1 MKRKNNKGFTLIEIL
16 AAVVILGIIS
26 TIAVPA
32 VYKYVTKTKD
42 FSYENMYKTV
52 YDAVKNYR
60 IDTNDVSANG
70 ITAPTYTK
78 ADINNFVELN
88 YLDPLIDPAD
98 RSKKCSAEVYVF
110 ECNNEDKTV
119 LEDHSYSVQLTCSA
133 YSDAKVFNDNGDLL
147 SDAEI
152 ASCVGDGDGNV
163 GNFTVED
170 ADLKYEDKNGADY
183 DGKWTN
189 KNVWLGNFK
198 VKGINLSDVDH
209 FEYSTTVKSSVDV
222 NAEAISLGTNAKQYR
237 FTGET
242 NVSFRVRAVDKNGR
256 VSVWSDKVFRVRI
269 DRVSPEV
276 TMELIDSS
284 DNFISP
290 AYKGTATS
298 NTYTHDGWVGSSG
311 STVPN
316 VRISAKD
323 DKSGINEELKVNYN
337 TSGDFSNFNTNW
349 NGVSGSKKFKDGNV
363 FIANGLDDGFRV
375 IECTVTDKAGNKTTG
390 TIKVKI
396 DTTAPEVTM
405 KIINSSNDFS
415 SSSFKGTSTKNV
427 YIHDSWVG
435 KSDSGNP
442 KVRISAKDNG
452 AGINEEFD
460 IKYNATDDY
469 SNFNT
474 NWTNQSGS
482 RKFKTNNKFTSKEIG
497 GGFRVIECTVTDK
510 AGNVTRGTIKVK
522 IDTVAP
528 SVTMAMVYGDNK
540 STTGCTSKKF
550 TGSGDGNTDTC
561 SDWVKKNENNKVKVM
576 ITATDSGKLKDNL
589 EVYYNTAGDYKNFN
603 KMWNNSSGSKNFESD
618 STFTS
623 NEIIDGYRVIKCVV
637 KDEAGNTTE
646 GIINVKIDT
655 KPPTIKL
662 DLKTASKSTLL
673 KSYSC
678 SDSTCDKSYTNGDND
693 WVNKSV
699 KDTVSFSDNG
709 SGTSSLKARYNEAG
723 KSSNNGKMS
732 EWSTREN
739 DSSVTIKDG
748 DRYMEYQATD
758 VAGNTTTL
766 KFSVKKDTEPP
777 KIKVSFIGNK
787 NNDNKT
793 MFTADFTA
801 TDDENRSEYA
811 SSLEYEYDPWVNSYN
826 DIVGET
832 ITVSDALSGVKK
844 DAKIKRTLY
853 NSTYSYTQALKNAAT
868 TTDDWSYTSNYER
881 TIKYSDTYLAD
892 GYRVFTYQVKDQ
904 AGNVATYK
912 VKFKIDKTPPTG
924 WVQVLDKDGKAIAFK
939 SDGTTQITQKVT
951 FSKTLTDLVG
961 LKIHGED
968 VTSGVGAYFNIGF
981 NKPGKTT
988 CAIDDTINTTYS
1000 YSFSDITYN
1009 NDDIS
1014 TKATR
1019 VIKNAFYNG
1028 CRYFKV
1034 TLTDIAGNKKTIKIA
1049 LTQNTNQA
1057 TETVAADTNPV
1068 GCHYYDYYVRRTGY
1082 SWGCTC
1088 GSTHSSST
1096 GAHFIVC
1103 KHTDGKYY
1111 GKKEYYRKVK
1121 NNKTKQL
1128 GPTLICPDSP
1138 KPADGDIAKHKYL
1151 SKKIS
1156 DTINWDYYGSTVS
1169 GKKWSNW

>member
-16 AAVVILGIIS
+16 AAIVILGIIS

-110 ECNNEDKTV
+110 VCNNEDKTV

-152 ASCVGDGDGNV
+152 ASCIGGGDGNV

-209 FEYSTTVKSSVDV
+209 FEYSTAAQSSVDV

-284 DNFISP
+284 DNFTSP

-349 NGVSGSKKFKDGNV
+349 NGVSGSKKFKDGNI

-405 KIINSSNDFS
+405 KIVNSNNNFT
-415 SSSFKGTSTKNV
+415 SSFKGTSTKNV

-442 KVRISAKDNG
+442 KVRISAEDNG

-510 AGNVTRGTIKVK
+510 AGNLTRGTIKVK

-853 NSTYSYTQALKNAAT
+853 NSTYSYTKALKNAAT

-924 WVQVLDKDGKAIAFK
+924 WVQVLDKDDKAIAFK

>member
-16 AAVVILGIIS
+16 AAIVILGIIS

-110 ECNNEDKTV
+110 DCNNEDKTV

-170 ADLKYEDKNGADY
+170 ADLKFEDKNGADY

-209 FEYSTTVKSSVDV
+209 FEYSTAAQSSVDV

-237 FTGET
+237 FTDET

-269 DRVSPEV
+269 DSVSPEV

-284 DNFISP
+284 DNFTSP
-290 AYKGTATS
+290 TYKGTATS

-349 NGVSGSKKFKDGNV
+349 NGVSGSKKFKDGNI

-405 KIINSSNDFS
+405 KIVNSNNNFT
-415 SSSFKGTSTKNV
+415 SSFKGTSTKNV

-442 KVRISAKDNG
+442 KVRISAEDNG

-853 NSTYSYTQALKNAAT
+853 NSTYSYTKALKNAAT

-924 WVQVLDKDGKAIAFK
+924 WVQVLDKDDKAIAFK
-939 SDGTTQITQKVT
+939 SDGTTRITEQVT
-951 FSKTLTDLVG
+951 FSKTLTDRVG

>member
-16 AAVVILGIIS
+16 AAIVILGIIS

-110 ECNNEDKTV
+110 VCNNEDKTV

-152 ASCVGDGDGNV
+152 ASCIGGGDGNV

-209 FEYSTTVKSSVDV
+209 FEYSTAAQSSVDV

-237 FTGET
+237 FTDET

-284 DNFISP
+284 DNFTSP
-290 AYKGTATS
+290 TYKGTATS

-349 NGVSGSKKFKDGNV
+349 NGVSGSKKFKDGNI

-405 KIINSSNDFS
+405 KIVNSNNNFT
-415 SSSFKGTSTKNV
+415 SSFKGTSTKNV

-442 KVRISAKDNG
+442 KVRISAEDNG

-853 NSTYSYTQALKNAAT
+853 NSTYSYTKALKNAAT

-924 WVQVLDKDGKAIAFK
+924 WVQVLDKDDKAIAFK

-981 NKPGKTT
+981 NKPGKTK
-988 CAIDDTINTTYS
+988 CAIDDAINTTYS

>member
-1 MKRKNNKGFTLIEIL
+1 
-16 AAVVILGIIS
+16 
-26 TIAVPA
+26 
-32 VYKYVTKTKD
+32 
-42 FSYENMYKTV
+42 
-52 YDAVKNYR
+52 
-60 IDTNDVSANG
+60 
-70 ITAPTYTK
+70 
-78 ADINNFVELN
+78 
-88 YLDPLIDPAD
+88 
-98 RSKKCSAEVYVF
+98 
-110 ECNNEDKTV
+110 
-119 LEDHSYSVQLTCSA
+119 
-133 YSDAKVFNDNGDLL
+133 
-147 SDAEI
+147 
-152 ASCVGDGDGNV
+152 
-163 GNFTVED
+163 
-170 ADLKYEDKNGADY
+170 
-183 DGKWTN
+183 
-189 KNVWLGNFK
+189 
-198 VKGINLSDVDH
+198 
-209 FEYSTTVKSSVDV
+209 
-222 NAEAISLGTNAKQYR
+222 
-237 FTGET
+237 
-242 NVSFRVRAVDKNGR
+242 
-256 VSVWSDKVFRVRI
+256 
-269 DRVSPEV
+269 
-276 TMELIDSS
+276 
-284 DNFISP
+284 
-290 AYKGTATS
+290 
-298 NTYTHDGWVGSSG
+298 
-311 STVPN
+311 
-316 VRISAKD
+316 
-323 DKSGINEELKVNYN
+323 
-337 TSGDFSNFNTNW
+337 
-349 NGVSGSKKFKDGNV
+349 
-363 FIANGLDDGFRV
+363 
-375 IECTVTDKAGNKTTG
+375 
-390 TIKVKI
+390 
-396 DTTAPEVTM
+396 
-405 KIINSSNDFS
+405 
-415 SSSFKGTSTKNV
+415 
-427 YIHDSWVG
+427 
-435 KSDSGNP
+435 
-442 KVRISAKDNG
+442 
-452 AGINEEFD
+452 
-460 IKYNATDDY
+460 
-469 SNFNT
+469 
-474 NWTNQSGS
+474 
-482 RKFKTNNKFTSKEIG
+482 
-497 GGFRVIECTVTDK
+497 
-510 AGNVTRGTIKVK
+510 
-522 IDTVAP
+522 
-528 SVTMAMVYGDNK
+528 
-540 STTGCTSKKF
+540 
-550 TGSGDGNTDTC
+550 
-561 SDWVKKNENNKVKVM
+561 
-576 ITATDSGKLKDNL
+576 
-589 EVYYNTAGDYKNFN
+589 
-603 KMWNNSSGSKNFESD
+603 
-618 STFTS
+618 
-623 NEIIDGYRVIKCVV
+623 
-637 KDEAGNTTE
+637 
-646 GIINVKIDT
+646 
-655 KPPTIKL
+655 
-662 DLKTASKSTLL
+662 
-673 KSYSC
+673 
-678 SDSTCDKSYTNGDND
+678 
-693 WVNKSV
+693 
-699 KDTVSFSDNG
+699 
-709 SGTSSLKARYNEAG
+709 
-723 KSSNNGKMS
+723 MS

-853 NSTYSYTQALKNAAT
+853 NSAYSYTQALKNAAT

-924 WVQVLDKDGKAIAFK
+924 WVQVLDKDDKAIAFK

-988 CAIDDTINTTYS
+988 CAIDDAINTTSS

-1019 VIKNAFYNG
+1019 VIKKAFYNG

-1034 TLTDIAGNKKTIKIA
+1034 TLIDIAGNKKTIKIA

-1138 KPADGDIAKHKYL
+1138 KPADGDIAKHKFL
-1151 SKKIS
+1151 SKEIS

>member
-16 AAVVILGIIS
+16 AAIVILGIIS

-110 ECNNEDKTV
+110 VCNNEDKTV

-152 ASCVGDGDGNV
+152 ASCIGGGDGNV

-209 FEYSTTVKSSVDV
+209 FEYSTAAQSSVDV

-284 DNFISP
+284 DNFTSP
-290 AYKGTATS
+290 TYKGTATS

-924 WVQVLDKDGKAIAFK
+924 WVQVLDKDDKAIAFK

-988 CAIDDTINTTYS
+988 CAIDDTINTTSS

-1019 VIKNAFYNG
+1019 VIKKAFYNG

-1034 TLTDIAGNKKTIKIA
+1034 TLIDIAGNKKTIKIA

>member
-16 AAVVILGIIS
+16 AAIVILGIIS

-110 ECNNEDKTV
+110 DCNNEDKTV

-170 ADLKYEDKNGADY
+170 ADLKFEDKNGADY

-209 FEYSTTVKSSVDV
+209 FEYSTAAQSSVDV

-237 FTGET
+237 FTDET

-349 NGVSGSKKFKDGNV
+349 NGVSGSKKFKDGNI

-405 KIINSSNDFS
+405 KIVNSNNNFT
-415 SSSFKGTSTKNV
+415 SSFKGTSTKNV

-442 KVRISAKDNG
+442 KVRISAEDNG

-510 AGNVTRGTIKVK
+510 AGNLTRGTIKVK

-853 NSTYSYTQALKNAAT
+853 NSTYSYTKALKNAAT

>member
-16 AAVVILGIIS
+16 GAIVILGIIS

-110 ECNNEDKTV
+110 VCNNEDKTV

-152 ASCVGDGDGNV
+152 ASCIGGGDGNV

-209 FEYSTTVKSSVDV
+209 FEYSTAAQSSVDV

-237 FTGET
+237 FTDET

-284 DNFISP
+284 DNFTSP
-290 AYKGTATS
+290 TYKGTATS

-349 NGVSGSKKFKDGNV
+349 NGVSGSKKFKDGNI

-405 KIINSSNDFS
+405 KIVNSNNNFT
-415 SSSFKGTSTKNV
+415 SSFKGTSTKNV

-442 KVRISAKDNG
+442 KVRISAEDNG

-678 SDSTCDKSYTNGDND
+678 SDSACDKSYTNGDND

-853 NSTYSYTQALKNAAT
+853 NSAYSYTQALKNAAT

>member
-16 AAVVILGIIS
+16 AAIVILGIIS

-110 ECNNEDKTV
+110 VCNNEDKTV

-152 ASCVGDGDGNV
+152 ASCIGGGDGNV

-209 FEYSTTVKSSVDV
+209 FEYSTAAQSSVDV

-237 FTGET
+237 FTDKT

-284 DNFISP
+284 DNFTSP
-290 AYKGTATS
+290 TYKGTATS

-349 NGVSGSKKFKDGNV
+349 NGVSGSKKFKDGNI

-405 KIINSSNDFS
+405 KIVNSNNNFT
-415 SSSFKGTSTKNV
+415 SSFKGTSTKNV

-442 KVRISAKDNG
+442 KVRISAEDNG

-968 VTSGVGAYFNIGF
+968 KTSGVGAYFNIGF
-981 NKPGKTT
+981 NKPGKTK